1 MSIDSAIPRPL
12 WGVMSRLLTYGLVI
26 CLLLTGG
33 PACSRG
39 KQAAA
44 LKIGLA
50 EEPRTLNVW
59 LASDANSQK
68 ILRQIYQPLYRPEPA
83 TLKLVPWLAESEP
96 VFDPETV
103 SYTVKIRPAKWS
115 DGSDLTSADVA
126 FTARLIKEFKIPRF
140 SAKWS
145 FVTRIETP
153 GPRTVRY
160 YLKAPTAVFLSRT
173 LIGPVVQ
180 KKEWESVA
188 RAARQLEKPLAALLN
203 HKIAS
208 PVSSGPFMLTQW
220 RRGAYLHLQQNPHF
234 FGRNLTIGGLQLGP
248 HVENL
253 LFKIYGT
260 SDVAILALKKG
271 AIDMF
276 WQGIQPGYLDD
287 LAKDPG
293 VRTISSAKSAL
304 YFMGFNLRRSP
315 FNDLALRQAAAALI
329 DRDFILTRVLQGHG
343 QKMFSV
349 VPDENIFWS
358 CPDVDRYFEGLP
370 REDRIR
376 RAYDILTRSGY
387 SWEVP
392 PVDASGQV
400 QTASGLRLPNG
411 AQMPR
416 FTILTPPADYDPHRA
431 ISGLIIQEW
440 LRELGMPAYARPM
453 SFGALL
459 QQVKERH
466 DFDTFILGYGKLPI
480 DPDYI
485 RSMFYSKFDRPRGW
499 NMSGYRNPEFDR
511 LANASRKVI
520 DPNQRRELIWD
531 MQLLISR
538 ELPYLPIYKP
548 ALIEAIREDR
558 FHGWVP
564 MQDGIGNIWSF
575 CRLRPT
581 TLEK

>member
-1 MSIDSAIPRPL
+1 MSAGDAIRIQNLGAP
-12 WGVMSRLLTYGLVI
+12 GRLLKIGLVL

-33 PACSRG
+33 PACGRE
-39 KQAAA
+39 KQTAA

-68 ILRQIYQPLYRPEPA
+68 ILGQIYQPLYRPEPA
-83 TLKLVPWLAESEP
+83 ALELVPWLAESDP
-96 VFDPETV
+96 VFDPQTV
-103 SYTVKIRPAKWS
+103 SYTVRIRSAKWS

-140 SAKWS
+140 AAKWS

-153 GPRTVRY
+153 DPRTVRY

-173 LIGPVVQ
+173 LTGPVVQ

-188 RAARQLEKPLAALLN
+188 QAARGLEKPLSALLN
-203 HKIAS
+203 HKVAE
-208 PVSSGPFMLTQW
+208 PVSSGPFMLSEW
-220 RRGAYLHLQQNPHF
+220 RRGAYLHLQQNPYF
-234 FGRNLTIGGLQLGP
+234 FGRDLTIGGLQLGP
-248 HVENL
+248 HVANL

-287 LAKDPG
+287 LNRDPDI
-293 VRTISSAKSAL
+293 RTISSTKSAL

-315 FNDLALRQAAAALI
+315 FSDLALRQAAAALV

-358 CPDVDRYFEGLP
+358 CPDVDRDSEGLS
-370 REDRIR
+370 REDRIK
-376 RAYDILTRSGY
+376 RAYDILAGNGY
-387 SWEVP
+387 TWDVP

-400 QTASGLRLPNG
+400 QIASGLRLPDG
-411 AQMPR
+411 APMLR

-431 ISGLIIQEW
+431 MSGLIIQEW
-440 LRELGMPAYARPM
+440 FRELGMPAYARPM

-466 DFDTFILGYGKLPI
+466 EFDTFILGYGRLPI

-485 RSMFYSKFDRPRGW
+485 RSMFYSKYDRPRGW
-499 NMSGYRNPEFDR
+499 NMSGYRNAEFDR
-511 LANASRKVI
+511 LANESRKAI
-520 DPNQRRELIWD
+520 KPEHRRELIWD

-538 ELPYLPIYKP
+538 DLPYLPIYKP

>member
-1 MSIDSAIPRPL
+1 VSAKRTRQIQPRNAL
-12 WGVMSRLLTYGLVI
+12 FALLKAGLI
-26 CLLLTGG
+26 STLLLTGG
-33 PACSRG
+33 FSCGRENPEAT
-39 KQAAA
+39 
-44 LKIGLA
+44 LKIGLS

-68 ILRQIYQPLYRPEPA
+68 ILTQIYQPLYRPEPA
-83 TLKLVPWLAESEP
+83 TLELVPWLAESDP
-96 VFDPETV
+96 VFDPDTV

-140 SAKWS
+140 AAKWN

-153 GPRTVRY
+153 DPRTVRY
-160 YLKAPTAVFLSRT
+160 YLKAPTAIFLSRT
-173 LIGPVVQ
+173 LTGPIVQ
-180 KKEWESVA
+180 KKEWAAVA
-188 RAARQLEKPLAALLN
+188 RAARKLEKPLAALLN
-203 HKIAS
+203 HKIEH
-208 PVSSGPFMLTQW
+208 PVSSGPFVLVQW
-220 RRGAYLHLQQNPHF
+220 RQGAYLHLQQNPYF

-248 HVENL
+248 HTDNL

-287 LAKDPG
+287 LARDPAI
-293 VRTISSAKSAL
+293 RIISSTKSAL

-329 DRDFILTRVLQGHG
+329 NRDFILNRVLQGHG

-349 VPDENIFWS
+349 IPDENIFWT
-358 CPDVDRYFEGLP
+358 CPDVDHYCEGLS
-370 REDRIR
+370 REQRIK
-376 RAYDILTRSGY
+376 RAYDILARNGY
-387 SWEVP
+387 TWDVP
-392 PVDASGQV
+392 PVDDSGQV
-400 QTASGLRLPNG
+400 QTASGLRLPDGNP
-411 AQMPR
+411 MLR

-440 LRELGMPAYARPM
+440 LRDLGMPAYARPM

-466 DFDTFILGYGKLPI
+466 DFDTFILGYGRLPI

-485 RSMFYSKFDRPRGW
+485 RSMFYSKYDKPRGW

-511 LANASRKVI
+511 LANASRKAI

-538 ELPYLPIYKP
+538 DLPYLPIYKP

-558 FHGWVP
+558 FQGWVP

-581 TLEK
+581 EPET

>member
-1 MSIDSAIPRPL
+1 VSAGIAIRRPPA
-12 WGVMSRLLTYGLVI
+12 GVTRRLLTFGLVI

-33 PACSRG
+33 PACSRE
-39 KQAAA
+39 KQTAA

-68 ILRQIYQPLYRPEPA
+68 ILAQIYQPLYRPEPA
-83 TLKLVPWLAESEP
+83 ALKLVPWLAESEP
-96 VFDPETV
+96 VFDPKTV
-103 SYTVKIRPAKWS
+103 SYTVKIRAAKWS
-115 DGSDLTSADVA
+115 DGSDLTAEDVA
-126 FTARLIKEFKIPRF
+126 FTARLIKDFKIPRF
-140 SAKWS
+140 AAKWS
-145 FVTRIETP
+145 FVTRIETL

-160 YLKAPTAVFLSRT
+160 YLKAPTAIFLSRT
-173 LIGPVVQ
+173 LTGPIVQ

-188 RAARQLEKPLAALLN
+188 QAARQLEKPLSALLN
-203 HKIAS
+203 HKIAK
-208 PVSSGPFMLTQW
+208 PVSSGPFMLTEW
-220 RRGAYLHLQQNPHF
+220 RRGAYLHLQQNPYF
-234 FGRNLTIGGLQLGP
+234 FGRNLTVGGLQLGP
-248 HVENL
+248 HVEKL

-271 AIDMF
+271 ALDMF

-287 LAKDPG
+287 LTKDPAI
-293 VRTISSAKSAL
+293 RIISSAKSAL
-304 YFMGFNLRRSP
+304 YFMGFNLRRGP

-349 VPDENIFWS
+349 IPDENTFWS
-358 CPDVDRYFEGLP
+358 CPDVDHYCEGQS
-370 REDRIR
+370 REERIR
-376 RAYDILTRSGY
+376 QAYDILARNGY
-387 SWEVP
+387 TWEVS
-392 PVDASGQV
+392 PVDTSGQV
-400 QTASGLRLPNG
+400 QAARGLRLPDG
-411 AQMPR
+411 AQMQR

-431 ISGLIIQEW
+431 MSGLIIQEW
-440 LRELGMPAYARPM
+440 FQELGMPAYARPM

-485 RSMFYSKFDRPRGW
+485 RSMFYSKYDRPRGW

-511 LANASRKVI
+511 LANASREVI
-520 DPNQRRELIWD
+520 DPDKRRELVWD

-538 ELPYLPIYKP
+538 DLPYLPIYKP

-558 FHGWVP
+558 FNGWVP

-581 TLEK
+581 ELEE

>member
-1 MSIDSAIPRPL
+1 MPPL
-12 WGVMSRLLTYGLVI
+12 GTSRSLLKIGLVI
-26 CLLLTGG
+26 FFLLTGG
-33 PACSRG
+33 SACSREKPAG
-39 KQAAA
+39 V
-44 LKIGLA
+44 LKIGLS

-68 ILRQIYQPLYRPEPA
+68 ILGQIYQPLYRPEPA
-83 TLKLVPWLAESEP
+83 ALKLVPWLAESDP

-103 SYTVKIRPAKWS
+103 SYTVKIRAAKWS

-126 FTARLIKEFKIPRF
+126 FTARLIKKFKIPRF

-153 GPRTVRY
+153 DPRTVKY

-173 LIGPVVQ
+173 LTGPIVQ
-180 KKEWESVA
+180 KKEWESAA
-188 RAARQLEKPLAALLN
+188 RAAQRFEKPLAALLN
-203 HKIAS
+203 HKVTQ
-208 PVSSGPFMLTQW
+208 PVSSGPFTLTQW
-220 RRGAYLHLQQNPHF
+220 RRGAYLHLQQNPYF
-234 FGRNLTIGGLQLGP
+234 FGRNLTIGGLMLGP
-248 HVENL
+248 HVDNL

-287 LAKDPG
+287 LAQDPAI
-293 VRTISSAKSAL
+293 RTISSAKSAL
-304 YFMGFNLRRSP
+304 YFMGFNLRRGP
-315 FNDLALRQAAAALI
+315 FNDLALRQAAATLI

-349 VPDENIFWS
+349 VPDGNTFWIS
-358 CPDVDRYFEGLP
+358 PDVDHYSEGLP
-370 REDRIR
+370 REARIK
-376 RAYDILTRSGY
+376 RAYDILAHSGY
-387 SWEVP
+387 DWDVP
-392 PVDASGQV
+392 PVDAAGQV
-400 QTASGLRLPNG
+400 QAASGLRLPDG
-411 AQMPR
+411 APMER

-431 ISGLIIQEW
+431 MSGLIIQEW
-440 LRELGMPAYARPM
+440 FRGLGMPAYARPM

-485 RSMFYSKFDRPRGW
+485 RGMFYSKYDRPRGW

-511 LANASRKVI
+511 LANASRQVI
-520 DPNQRRELIWD
+520 DPYQRRELIWD

-538 ELPYLPIYKP
+538 DLPYLPIYKP

-581 TLEK
+581 VSEK

>member
-1 MSIDSAIPRPL
+1 MSAGVAIRIPSL
-12 WGVMSRLLTYGLVI
+12 GTSSSLLKIGLVI
-26 CLLLTGG
+26 FLLLTGG
-33 PACSRG
+33 LACSREN
-39 KQAAA
+39 QAGA

-96 VFDPETV
+96 VFDPETT
-103 SYTVKIRPAKWS
+103 SYTIKIRAARWS
-115 DGSDLTSADVA
+115 DGSELTSEDVA
-126 FTARLIKEFKIPRF
+126 FTARLIKDFKIPQF
-140 SAKWS
+140 AAKWS
-145 FVTRIETP
+145 FVTRIETLD
-153 GPRTVRY
+153 PRTVRY

-173 LIGPVVQ
+173 LTGPVVP

-188 RAARQLEKPLAALLN
+188 RAAKQFEKPLAALLN
-203 HKIAS
+203 HKVS
-208 PVSSGPFMLTQW
+208 HPVGSGPFMLTQW

-234 FGRNLTIGGLQLGP
+234 FGRNLTIAGLQLGP

-287 LAKDPG
+287 LAKDPAI
-293 VRTISSAKSAL
+293 RTISSAKSAL
-304 YFMGFNLRRSP
+304 YFMGFNLRRGP

-358 CPDVDRYFEGLP
+358 CPDVDHYCEGLP
-370 REDRIR
+370 REERIK
-376 RAYDILTRSGY
+376 RAYDILARNGY
-387 SWEVP
+387 TWDAP
-392 PVDASGQV
+392 PVDAAGQV
-400 QTASGLRLPNG
+400 QAASGLRLPNG
-411 AQMPR
+411 NLMER

-431 ISGLIIQEW
+431 MSGLIIQEW
-440 LRELGMPAYARPM
+440 FRELGLPAYARPM

-520 DPNQRRELIWD
+520 DPEQRRELIWD

-538 ELPYLPIYKP
+538 DLPYLPIYKP

-581 TLEK
+581 IPEK

>member
-1 MSIDSAIPRPL
+1 MSASNAIRIPL
-12 WGVMSRLLTYGLVI
+12 GGALSRLLTTGLI
-26 CLLLTGG
+26 IGLLLTGG
-33 PACSRG
+33 PACSRD
-39 KQAAA
+39 KPAAA

-68 ILRQIYQPLYRPEPA
+68 ILGQIYQPLYRPEPA
-83 TLKLVPWLAESEP
+83 ALELVPWLAESAP

-103 SYTVKIRPAKWS
+103 SYTVKIRAAKWS

-126 FTARLIKEFKIPRF
+126 FTGRLIKKFKIPRF
-140 SAKWS
+140 AAKWS

-153 GPRTVRY
+153 DPRTVRY
-160 YLKAPTAVFLSRT
+160 YLKGPTAVFLSRT
-173 LIGPVVQ
+173 LTGPIVQ

-188 RAARQLEKPLAALLN
+188 KAAQQFEKPLAALLN
-203 HKIAS
+203 HKVAQ
-208 PVSSGPFMLTQW
+208 PVSSGPFILTQW
-220 RRGAYLHLQQNPHF
+220 RCGAYLHLQHNPHF

-287 LAKDPG
+287 LAKDPAI
-293 VRTISSAKSAL
+293 RTISSAKSAL
-304 YFMGFNLRRSP
+304 YFMGFNLRRGP

-349 VPDENIFWS
+349 VPDENTFWS
-358 CPDVDRYFEGLP
+358 CPDVDHYCDGLS

-376 RAYDILTRSGY
+376 QAYDILTRNGY
-387 SWEVP
+387 SWDVA
-392 PVDASGQV
+392 PVDASGQI
-400 QTASGLRLPNG
+400 QAASGLRLPDG
-411 AQMPR
+411 AQMQR

-431 ISGLIIQEW
+431 MSGLIIQEW
-440 LRELGMPAYARPM
+440 FRELGMPAYARPM

-480 DPDYI
+480 DPDYV
-485 RSMFYSKFDRPRGW
+485 RGMFYSKYDRPRGW

-511 LANASRKVI
+511 LADASRKVI
-520 DPNQRRELIWD
+520 APEQRRELIWE

-538 ELPYLPIYKP
+538 DLPYLPIYKP

-558 FHGWVP
+558 FQGWVP
-564 MQDGIGNIWSF
+564 MQDGIGNIWFF
-575 CRLRPT
+575 CRLRPSIP
-581 TLEK
+581 EK